1 MTRYLYICQYKP
13 KNEQQPKKVEYLSI
27 IGDNVHMDS
36 PDTFKTALFS
46 AFDEKLSW
54 YDTVEMARLLTEY
67 RNFHAH
73 VENLLTTLLNKG
85 SISSDPYKHDKKISD
100 IEVPE
105 ESFYNESE
113 RNVVIGTRLSDFE
126 SILDFLCNYF
136 KFSIATF
143 TVDRIKKLIAL
154 NNVFQWNSLVTNS
167 TKPNSRGLA
176 ECLVSIRQG
185 TDTLTISVINDSI
198 SNAAKCVGT
207 INTILKEITDF
218 QREVYKIEVR
228 KSVFEHPSFRSENLG
243 NSISSHLQQIKKM
256 FPAVMGKQ
264 PFYTELIEEILQED
278 LGADKEERRKAL
290 LSKLEVK
297 KVESV
302 KKEKEIDTK
311 EILMDAVRTL
321 TGIVPQFEQILV
333 KIDENKKVLDSE
345 QTSMWVK
352 FSALVRKAFKMT
364 PLPVFYRLNIVDVL
378 TKSQRTE
385 VIEFDKFYSDLQ
397 RRIRYYISFSLKKTP
412 GYQKLEALSDDKIV
426 EFLITQLSECQKT
439 MILLNAL
446 DDYYKTTVTPANL
459 PKIRGIKMEMT
470 AVKNTLVKTNQRKAE
485 YSTIVEEQ
493 EQMKK
498 LGIIH
503 A

>member
-1 MTRYLYICQYKP
+1 M
-13 KNEQQPKKVEYLSI
+13 
-27 IGDNVHMDS
+27 GDNIDMDS
-36 PDTFKTALFS
+36 TDNFKTVLFT

-54 YDTVEMARLLTEY
+54 YDNVEMTRLLSEY

-85 SISSDPYKHDKKISD
+85 SISNDPYKHDKKISD
-100 IEVPE
+100 IEIPE
-105 ESFYNESE
+105 ETFFNESE

-136 KFSIATF
+136 KFSVATF

-154 NNVFQWNSLVTNS
+154 NNVFQWNALVTNS

-176 ECLVSIRQG
+176 DCLVSIRQG

-198 SNAAKCVGT
+198 SNAAKCVGI
-207 INTILKEITDF
+207 INTILKDITDF

-228 KSVFEHPSFRSENLG
+228 KTVFEHPSFRSENLG
-243 NSISSHLQQIKKM
+243 TSITSYMQQIKKV

-264 PFYTELIEEILQED
+264 PFYTELIEEILNED
-278 LGADKEERRKAL
+278 FGADKDERRKSL
-290 LSKLEVK
+290 LAKLEVK
-297 KVESV
+297 KVESI
-302 KKEKEIDTK
+302 KKEKAIDTK
-311 EILMDAVRTL
+311 EILMDSVRIL
-321 TGIVPQFEQILV
+321 AGIVPQLEQILV
-333 KIDENKKVLDSE
+333 KLEENKKVLDSE
-345 QTSMWVK
+345 QTSMWIK
-352 FSALVRKAFKMT
+352 FTAIVRKAFNR
-364 PLPVFYRLNIVDVL
+364 PPVPVFYRLTIVDVL

-385 VIEFDKFYSDLQ
+385 IIEYDKFSSELQ
-397 RRIRYYISFSLKKTP
+397 KRIRYYMSFSLKKTP
-412 GYQKLEALSDDKIV
+412 GYQKIEALSDEKIV
-426 EFLITQLSECQKT
+426 EFLITQLSECQKL
-439 MILLNAL
+439 MILLNAV
-446 DDYYKTTVTPANL
+446 DDYFKTTASPANH

-470 AVKNTLVKTNQRKAE
+470 AIKNTLVKTNQRKAE